1 MFYTFSLRV
10 RRILEMLRQVEKLK
24 LIVIFYPDLSI
35 ACSALEFFG
44 KEGS

>member
-1 MFYTFSLRV
+1 
-10 RRILEMLRQVEKLK
+10 MLRQVEKLK